1 MPTRAARRSHF
12 REVLC
17 VKGAKIDETG
27 APVLTARLENGEFI
41 GVVFPK
47 EDMEDVMIFA
57 MKAQEIPRVDHVF
70 DASARLLKEGDC
82 VEYAF
87 LGSTI
92 SFGTQVGML
101 STDTVKITPVNMH
114 TQRARRNK
122 KQSRADA
129 LRRGYEKAPSLE
141 TVYEHGSVT

>member
-1 MPTRAARRSHF
+1 M
-12 REVLC
+12 
-17 VKGAKIDETG
+17 
-27 APVLTARLENGEFI
+27 LTARLENGEFI